1 MITIGPPMC
10 TEWARAALATHA
22 STSLASTQRR
32 RLAFIQHS
40 ETERSSRI
48 DEMLAS
54 CRRATGLICRRQS
67 HAGEA
72 TGTRWREW
80 RVTTRDLSRLHRP
93 KTQKWRRN
101 YFSFFFLKNMC
112 GQIENKSLNIPL
124 ANQTLRS
131 VYLFIYDFEYFF
143 GIEMCAPIEIF
154 GTHWTVKRMLPVN
167 VYFAPCAVDRRWWWS
182 RFCEI
187 SLTSWYRYFVDA
199 FSQLADV
206 ESMRERWHWSL
217 FPRPISIKN
226 L

>member
-93 KTQKWRRN
+93 RKNTKMETKLFLLFSPQKYVWANR
-101 YFSFFFLKNMC
+101 K
-112 GQIENKSLNIPL
+112 QVIEHSTREPNSAK
-124 ANQTLRS
+124 R
-131 VYLFIYDFEYFF
+131 LFIYLWFW
-143 GIEMCAPIEIF
+143 IF
-154 GTHWTVKRMLPVN
+154 LWYRN
-167 VYFAPCAVDRRWWWS
+167 VRSHRNLWYSLDCKTYVAGQCLFRAVRS
-182 RFCEI
+182 RSSMMMVAILRNIANELI
-187 SLTSWYRYFVDA
+187 SLFCRRI
-199 FSQLADV
+199 FS
-206 ESMRERWHWSL
+206 
-217 FPRPISIKN
+217 ISRCGIDEGKVTLVAISSSN
-226 L
+226 FN